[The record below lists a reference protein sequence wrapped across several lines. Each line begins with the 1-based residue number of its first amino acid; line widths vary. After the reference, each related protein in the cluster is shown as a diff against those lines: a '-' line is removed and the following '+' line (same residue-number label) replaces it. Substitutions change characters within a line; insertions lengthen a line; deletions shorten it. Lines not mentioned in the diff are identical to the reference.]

1 MKKLTALPRWLKD
14 VIYWLTDFLLII
26 ISVFSVLTVYHGIRF
41 LHTHLYPQKTWN
53 TIFMLLFFSF
63 ALFQIGGI
71 YKRYWRTA
79 TPLDFSRLFFATI
92 FVLFPAVPISIIF
105 TTYFL
110 PWHYLFFSVILSA
123 VLLTAFRLIIYFFYH
138 VQLSGTGKNAQ
149 YKNLLVVGA
158 GEAGRIVV
166 HDIAKNPNLRYNVI
180 GFVDDDDSKHNRI
193 IEGIRVLGTCNN
205 IKSICKTY
213 GISEILYAIP
223 SANDE
228 TTQKILNICSE
239 TNCKIKIIP
248 SIDEIVNGGTNNFS
262 KKIRDVQ
269 IEDLL
274 PRNPIV
280 LDNEG
285 LAQQIKD
292 KVIMVTGGGGSIG
305 SELCK
310 QIAVFS
316 PKQLII
322 VDIYE
327 NNAYDLENALRYTYP
342 NLAIKTLIASVRDKH
357 RIDTICKKYH
367 PYAIFHAAAHKHVPL
382 MEDSPCEA
390 IKNNVFGTLNMVQCA
405 IENNIPKFVMIS
417 TDKAVN
423 PTNIM
428 GASKRL
434 CEIIIQAFQADSN
447 TNFVAVRFGNV
458 LGSNGSVIPLF
469 KKQIEHGGPVTVTH
483 PEITR
488 FFMTIP
494 EAAQLVLQASL
505 YAKGGEIFVLDMG
518 QPVKIYDLAVNLIKL
533 SGYVPNK
540 DIDIKIT
547 GLRPGEKLYE
557 ELLMAEEGL
566 SKTAHNKIFVGR
578 PSFIEKQ
585 TLNEKLKRLYDA
597 AHDEDIEL
605 TKQLLTELVPTYHP
619 NTLYKEV

>member
-1 MKKLTALPRWLKD
+1 MGKITALPRRLKD
-14 VIYWLTDFLLII
+14 VLYLLADISLII
-26 ISVFSVLTVYHGIRF
+26 ISVFFVLTAYHGLNF
-41 LHTHLYPQKTWN
+41 LKTPLYPQKTWN
-53 TIFMLLFFSF
+53 TIFMLLFFTF
-63 ALFQIGGI
+63 VLFSICGI
-71 YKRYWRTA
+71 YSRYWKIA
-79 TPLDFSRLFFATI
+79 SPVDFARLFFASI
-92 FVLFPAVPISIIF
+92 FVLFPAVPLSIIYHHHLLGWMY
-105 TTYFL
+105 T
-110 PWHYLFFSVILSA
+110 FFSVMLSA
-123 VLLTAFRLIIYFFYH
+123 IFLTGYRLIIHFLYYMQIRAVNKEF
-138 VQLSGTGKNAQ
+138 SSK
-149 YKNLLVVGA
+149 KLLIVGA
-158 GEAGRIVV
+158 GEAGRIVA
-166 HDIAKNPNLRYNVI
+166 HDIFKNSNFHYNVI
-180 GFVDDDDSKHNRI
+180 GFVDDDENKYNRI
-193 IEGIRVLGTCNN
+193 IEGVRVLGTCSS
-205 IKSICKTY
+205 IPFICKEY
-213 GISEILYAIP
+213 GVAEILYAIP
-223 SANDE
+223 SADDD
-228 TTQKILNICSE
+228 TTQKILHLCNE
-239 TNCKIKIIP
+239 TDCKIKIVP
-248 SIDEIVNGGTNNFS
+248 RIDEILAPGASDFTN
-262 KKIRDVQ
+262 KIRDIQ

-280 LDNEG
+280 LDNQALSDE
-285 LAQQIKD
+285 IKN

-310 QIAVFS
+310 QIATFS
-316 PKQLII
+316 PKLLLV

-327 NNAYDLENALRYTYP
+327 NNAYTLEQELNYLYP
-342 NLAIKTLIASVRDKH
+342 NLNVLCLIASVRDKK
-357 RIDTICKKYH
+357 RMDDICKTYK

-405 IENNIPKFVMIS
+405 SENQISKFVMIS

-423 PTNIM
+423 PTNVM

-434 CEIIIQAFQADSN
+434 CEIIVQAYQKESN

-469 KKQIEHGGPVTVTH
+469 KSQIARGGPVTLTH
-483 PEITR
+483 REITR

-540 DIDIKIT
+540 DIEIQIT

-566 SKTAHNKIFVGR
+566 TKTAHNKIFVGR
-578 PSFIEKQ
+578 PSFTELHILEKKLESLFQAASKNNAEQ
-585 TLNEKLKRLYDA
+585 TKKLLM
-597 AHDEDIEL
+597 
-605 TKQLLTELVPTYHP
+605 ELVPTYKP
-619 NTLYKEV
+619 VNNQ